1 MTTIEAHRSDPDG
14 AGIPR
19 FVRGEG
25 PDPALRDRLR
35 ALIREIETRAPRP
48 LGPPVPSYVPAVGGG
63 LHARDVYPHEDVR
76 GEMLRE
82 PRRGGPVALEALPGA
97 SLRVTASGTCVVR
110 EVRRPLA
117 APADLVATGEAFDL
131 GDLPGVIG
139 APLVRLAP
147 DAELEDAALEDLL
160 FLDIETT
167 GLGGA
172 GAMAFLVA
180 TGHVEGR
187 GDAAEFVLRQYIA
200 PSPPAE
206 ASLLEALIEDA
217 GVRNGNART
226 ADPVLVTY
234 NGRMFDAP
242 MLDGR
247 ATMHRQRGGFDALRH
262 LDLLMPARIAYR
274 GLLPSCRLV
283 EMEYALL
290 GMTRP
295 PSEASGA
302 EAPGWYFRFLRTGD
316 ARMLIPIIEHNER
329 DVVALAA
336 LTGRLAAL
344 AEGHAG
350 TAPADGVHALAAGRL
365 LARRGEH
372 EGARAH
378 LERAVATLAG
388 SPREGAREVEAMM
401 RLATLHKSAGR
412 RDLAAPLWH
421 AVVERPGA
429 PAQRAYQELA
439 IYYER
444 HARDL
449 PAALEVIERAL
460 EHAETL
466 VHLDR
471 ERGARWRDALLL
483 RRTRVHSR
491 MTRSSSER

>member
-1 MTTIEAHRSDPDG
+1 MTTAAVNAST
-14 AGIPR
+14 PR
-19 FVRGEG
+19 
-25 PDPALRDRLR
+25 PATDPAVRDRLR
-35 ALIREIETRAPRP
+35 ALIREIEARAPRP
-48 LGPPVPSYVPAVGGG
+48 QPAGPTWVPRAGDASE
-63 LHARDVYPHEDVR
+63 VYPHEDVR
-76 GEMLRE
+76 RE
-82 PRRGGPVALEALPGA
+82 PPRGGPIALEALPGA
-97 SLRVTASGTCVVR
+97 RLRDTASGTCVVR
-110 EVRRPLA
+110 EVRRPLIA
-117 APADLVATGEAFDL
+117 HDDLVATGEAFDL

-180 TGHVEGR
+180 TGHVEG
-187 GDAAEFVLRQYIA
+187 DTFVLRQYIA

-336 LTGRLAAL
+336 LTGRLASL
-344 AEGHAG
+344 AEGRDG
-350 TAPADGVHALAAGRL
+350 TPGASGVHALAAGRL
-365 LARRGEH
+365 LARRGEQ

-378 LERAVATLAG
+378 LERAVDTLSRSPGGAG
-388 SPREGAREVEAMM
+388 PEVEALV
-401 RLATLHKSAGR
+401 RLAALHKSAGR

-421 AVVERPGA
+421 RVALRPGA

-444 HARDL
+444 HARDF
-449 PAALEVIERAL
+449 PAALQVIDEAL
-460 EHAETL
+460 DA
-466 VHLDR
+466 LDQLAR
-471 ERGARWRDALLL
+471 LDAALADRWREALLL
-483 RRTRVHSR
+483 RRSRVHSR
-491 MTRSSSER
+491 LARSAS

>member
-1 MTTIEAHRSDPDG
+1 MTTTA
-14 AGIPR
+14 PR
-19 FVRGEG
+19 
-25 PDPALRDRLR
+25 PATDAVTRERLR
-35 ALIREIETRAPRP
+35 ALIREIESRSPRP
-48 LGPPVPSYVPAVGGG
+48 LGPPRTSYVPTAGVES
-63 LHARDVYPHEDVR
+63 AYVPVDPAPDVPQEAPWVPVR
-76 GEMLRE
+76 RA
-82 PRRGGPVALEALPGA
+82 PIALESMPGA
-97 SLRVTASGTCVVR
+97 RLRVTASGTCVMR

-117 APADLVATGEAFDL
+117 APAHLVATGEAFDL
-131 GDLPGVIG
+131 GELPRMVG

-180 TGHVEGR
+180 TGCVEGT
-187 GDAAEFVLRQYIA
+187 GAAREFVLRQYIA

-217 GVRNGNART
+217 RVRDGDT
-226 ADPVLVTY
+226 VLVTY

-242 MLDGR
+242 ILDGR

-262 LDLLMPARIAYR
+262 LDLLLPARVAYR

-295 PSEASGA
+295 PSESSGA

-316 ARMLIPIIEHNER
+316 ARMLVPIIEHNER

-336 LTGRLAAL
+336 LTARFAAL
-344 AEGHAG
+344 AEGSAEDE
-350 TAPADGVHALAAGRL
+350 PAEGLHSLAAGRL
-365 LARRGEH
+365 LAKRGEH

-378 LERAVATLAG
+378 FERAVTTLAH
-388 SPREGAREVEAMM
+388 PAREAWRHPAGHVEALL
-401 RLATLHKSAGR
+401 RLAALHKAAGR

-421 AVVERPGA
+421 EVLERPGA

-449 PAALEVIERAL
+449 EAALDIVERAL
-460 EHAETL
+460 AYAEGL
-466 VHLDR
+466 ARLDP
-471 ERGARWRDALLL
+471 ERAERWQATLLL
-483 RRTRVHSR
+483 RRTRVQSR
-491 MTRSSSER
+491 LTRAPSPR

>member
-1 MTTIEAHRSDPDG
+1 MTATAG
-14 AGIPR
+14 ASPTGASAR
-19 FVRGEG
+19 TGG
-25 PDPALRDRLR
+25 DPAVRERLR
-35 ALIREIETRAPRP
+35 ALIREIESRSPRP
-48 LGPPVPSYVPAVGGG
+48 LGPTVPAYVPRVGGG
-63 LHARDVYPHEDVR
+63 LKAADVYPHEDVR
-76 GEMLRE
+76 AETSRD
-82 PRRGGPVALEALPGA
+82 PRRTGPVALEEMPGA
-97 SLRVTASGTCVVR
+97 RRRVTASGTCVVR

-117 APADLVATGEAFDL
+117 APPHLVATGEAFDL
-131 GDLPGVIG
+131 GDLPGLAG

-147 DAELEDAALEDLL
+147 DAEIEDAAIEELL

-180 TGHVEGR
+180 TGRVEG
-187 GDAAEFVLRQYIA
+187 AEFVLRQYVA

-217 GVRNGNART
+217 GLRDG
-226 ADPVLVTY
+226 DPVLVTY

-247 ATMHRQRGGFDALRH
+247 ATMHRQRGGFEALRH
-262 LDLLMPARIAYR
+262 VDLLMPARIAYR

-283 EMEYALL
+283 ELEYALL

-336 LTGRLAAL
+336 LTARLAVL
-344 AEGHAG
+344 AQPRAG
-350 TAPADGVHALAAGRL
+350 GTGEQGAADGVHALAAGRL
-365 LARRGEH
+365 LARRGER
-372 EGARAH
+372 EAARDL
-378 LERAVATLAG
+378 LERAVSTLRH
-388 SPREGAREVEAMM
+388 PAREVEALM
-401 RLATLHKSAGR
+401 RLATLHKAGGR

-421 AVVERPGA
+421 RVAERPDA
-429 PAQRAYQELA
+429 PAQRAFQELA

-449 PAALEVIERAL
+449 PAALAVIDRAL
-460 EHAETL
+460 AHAERL
-466 VHLDR
+466 ARLDAAR
-471 ERGARWRDALLL
+471 AARWQEALLL
-483 RRTRVHSR
+483 RRSRVHSR
-491 MTRSSSER
+491 LERSTP

>member
-1 MTTIEAHRSDPDG
+1 MTTFAEPSPATSARPG
-14 AGIPR
+14 T
-19 FVRGEG
+19 
-25 PDPALRDRLR
+25 DPAVRERLR
-35 ALIREIETRAPRP
+35 ALIREIESRSPRP
-48 LGPPVPSYVPAVGGG
+48 RGPAAPVYVPRVGGG
-63 LHARDVYPHEDVR
+63 LEASEVYPHEDVR
-76 GEMLRE
+76 AETFRNARDRADGAG
-82 PRRGGPVALEALPGA
+82 PRRAGPVALEEMPGA
-97 SLRVTASGTCVVR
+97 RLRVTESGTCVVR

-117 APADLVATGEAFDL
+117 APPHLVATGEAFDL
-131 GDLPGVIG
+131 GALPALAG

-147 DAELEDAALEDLL
+147 DAELEDAAIEDLL

-180 TGHVEGR
+180 TGRVEG
-187 GDAAEFVLRQYIA
+187 AEFVLRQYIA

-217 GVRNGNART
+217 GLRDE
-226 ADPVLVTY
+226 DPVLVTY

-247 ATMHRQRGGFDALRH
+247 ATMHRRRGGFEALRH

-283 EMEYALL
+283 ELEYAVL

-336 LTGRLAAL
+336 LTARLAGM
-344 AEGHAG
+344 AERDGGAE
-350 TAPADGVHALAAGRL
+350 GVHALAAGRL

-372 EGARAH
+372 EEARAH
-378 LERAVATLAG
+378 LERAVATLGGAR
-388 SPREGAREVEAMM
+388 PQPAREVEALM
-401 RLATLHKSAGR
+401 RLAALHKAAGR

-421 AVVERPGA
+421 EVAERPGA

-449 PAALEVIERAL
+449 SAALAIVERAL
-460 EHAETL
+460 EHVE
-466 VHLDR
+466 HLARLDAAR
-471 ERGARWRDALLL
+471 AARWRDALLL
-483 RRTRVHSR
+483 RRSRVHSR
-491 MTRSSSER
+491 LARRSSSH

>member
-1 MTTIEAHRSDPDG
+1 MTTVERPRSAAG
-14 AGIPR
+14 A
-19 FVRGEG
+19 
-25 PDPALRDRLR
+25 DPATRERLR
-35 ALIREIETRAPRP
+35 ALIRAIETRAPRP
-48 LGPPVPSYVPAVGGG
+48 APPPSYVPRVGD
-63 LHARDVYPHEDVR
+63 ASEVYPHEDLRVPQYYQPR
-76 GEMLRE
+76 GA
-82 PRRGGPVALEALPGA
+82 PVALHSLPGA
-97 SLRVTASGTCVVR
+97 RLRDTASGTCVVR

-117 APADLVATGEAFDL
+117 APPGLAAAGEAFDL
-131 GDLPGVIG
+131 ADLPRILG

-147 DAELEDAALEDLL
+147 DAELEDVALEDLL

-180 TGHVEGR
+180 TGHVEG
-187 GDAAEFVLRQYIA
+187 DEFVLRQYIA

-217 GVRNGNART
+217 GIRNGNART

-247 ATMHRQRGGFDALRH
+247 ATMHRLRGGFDALRH
-262 LDLLMPARIAYR
+262 LDLLLPARIAYR
-274 GLLPSCRLV
+274 GLLPSCRLI

-336 LTGRLAAL
+336 LTGRMAAL
-344 AEGHAG
+344 AEQRI
-350 TAPADGVHALAAGRL
+350 ADGDVAKGIDALAAGRL
-365 LARRGEH
+365 LAKRGEH
-372 EGARAH
+372 EAARTH
-378 LERAVATLAG
+378 FERAIATVA
-388 SPREGAREVEAMM
+388 SNDRQVEAML
-401 RLATLHKSAGR
+401 RLAALHKAEGR

-421 AVVERPGA
+421 AIAARPGA
-429 PAQRAYQELA
+429 PVQRVSQELA

-444 HARDL
+444 HARDFA
-449 PAALEVIERAL
+449 AALAVV
-460 EHAETL
+460 EHALAAVPTL
-466 VHLDR
+466 ARLDPVR
-471 ERGARWRDALLL
+471 AGRWQESLLL
-483 RRTRVHSR
+483 RRSRVQSR
-491 MTRSSSER
+491 LARSSPTD

>member
-1 MTTIEAHRSDPDG
+1 MNAATAFAAPSASTIATRERLRVLIRAIEA
-14 AGIPR
+14 
-19 FVRGEG
+19 
-25 PDPALRDRLR
+25 
-35 ALIREIETRAPRP
+35 RAPRS
-48 LGPPVPSYVPAVGGG
+48 LLPSAPAFVAHGG
-63 LHARDVYPHEDVR
+63 
-76 GEMLRE
+76 M
-82 PRRGGPVALEALPGA
+82 RRGPLSLEVALPGA
-97 SLRVTASGTCVVR
+97 RLRVTASGTCVVR

-117 APADLVATGEAFDL
+117 APEEAVGCGEAFDL
-131 GDLPGVIG
+131 SDLPSAVG

-147 DAELEDAALEDLL
+147 DAALEDAAIEDLL

-180 TGHVEGR
+180 TGRVEDG
-187 GDAAEFVLRQYIA
+187 AFVLRQYIA

-217 GVRNGNART
+217 GVHSGSRESG
-226 ADPVLVTY
+226 DPVLVTY

-262 LDLLMPARIAYR
+262 LDLLLPARVAYR

-283 EMEYALL
+283 ELEYALL

-295 PSEASGA
+295 ASEASGA

-316 ARMLIPIIEHNER
+316 ARMLIPIVEHNAR

-336 LTGRLAAL
+336 LTGRFAAL
-344 AEGHAG
+344 AAGHASAGHALAAHVSAGDVVAEG
-350 TAPADGVHALAAGRL
+350 THALAAGRL
-365 LARRGEH
+365 LAARGEH
-372 EGARAH
+372 EAARRH
-378 LERAVATLAG
+378 FERAVATITHGDRL
-388 SPREGAREVEAMM
+388 VEAMV
-401 RLATLHKSAGR
+401 RLAMLHRAAGR

-421 AVVERPGA
+421 AVAEQSAA
-429 PAQRAYQELA
+429 PAFPRHQERAYHELA

-449 PAALEVIERAL
+449 VAALGVVDRAL
-460 EHAETL
+460 AHAE
-466 VHLDR
+466 VRARIDAA
-471 ERGARWRDALLL
+471 GAARWRASLL
-483 RRTRVHSR
+483 RRRSRVHSR
-491 MTRSSSER
+491 LARSSSPH

>member
-1 MTTIEAHRSDPDG
+1 MRPVT
-14 AGIPR
+14 PR
-19 FVRGEG
+19 G
-25 PDPALRDRLR
+25 L
-35 ALIREIETRAPRP
+35 
-48 LGPPVPSYVPAVGGG
+48 PVP
-63 LHARDVYPHEDVR
+63 
-76 GEMLRE
+76 
-82 PRRGGPVALEALPGA
+82 LESMPGA
-97 SLRVTASGTCVVR
+97 RLRVTASGTCVVR

-117 APADLVATGEAFDL
+117 APAHLVATGEAFDL
-131 GDLPGVIG
+131 GDLPRLVG

-147 DAELEDAALEDLL
+147 DAELEDASVEDLL

-180 TGHVEGR
+180 TGCVEGS
-187 GDAAEFVLRQYIA
+187 GAAREFVLRQYIA

-217 GVRNGNART
+217 HVRDG
-226 ADPVLVTY
+226 DPVLVTY

-242 MLDGR
+242 ILDGR

-262 LDLLMPARIAYR
+262 LDLLLPARIAYR

-316 ARMLIPIIEHNER
+316 ARMLAPIIEHNER

-336 LTGRLAAL
+336 LTARFAAL
-344 AEGHAG
+344 ADGHAEATG
-350 TAPADGVHALAAGRL
+350 THALAAGRL
-365 LARRGEH
+365 LAKRGEH
-372 EGARAH
+372 DGARGH
-378 LERAVATLAG
+378 FERADATLTA
-388 SPREGAREVEAMM
+388 PDRQTETWL
-401 RLATLHKSAGR
+401 RLAALHKAAGR
-412 RDLAAPLWH
+412 RDLAVPLWRR
-421 AVVERPGA
+421 VVEQPGA
-429 PAQRAYQELA
+429 PVQRAFQELA

-449 PAALEVIERAL
+449 AAALEVVDCALGHADRMARLDAVRA
-460 EHAETL
+460 E
-466 VHLDR
+466 
-471 ERGARWRDALLL
+471 RWRTALLQ
-483 RRTRVHSR
+483 RRSRVHSR
-491 MTRSSSER
+491 LARTLSLG